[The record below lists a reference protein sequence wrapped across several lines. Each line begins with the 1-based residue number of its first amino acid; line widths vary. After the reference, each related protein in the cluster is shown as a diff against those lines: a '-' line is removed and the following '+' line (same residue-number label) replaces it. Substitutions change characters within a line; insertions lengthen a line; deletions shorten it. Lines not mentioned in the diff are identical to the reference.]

1 MLPATFR
8 FIWPS
13 SYGKL
18 KKIYRQTLYAYCVS
32 CVNRITTRL
41 IVSSSDVVYTTD
53 ETSYK
58 QLYHYIYAYNLSI

>member
-1 MLPATFR
+1 MLPATFQ

-18 KKIYRQTLYAYCVS
+18 KNIYQHTLYAYCVS
-32 CVNRITTRL
+32 CVNCITTRL

-58 QLYHYIYAYNLSI
+58 QLYHYIYAYNLFI

>member
-1 MLPATFR
+1 MKH
-8 FIWPS
+8 IVS
-13 SYGKL
+13 SSDVVYTTSKTWS
-18 KKIYRQTLYAYCVS
+18 IQTIVS
-32 CVNRITTRL
+32 CQVTCVNIITMKH